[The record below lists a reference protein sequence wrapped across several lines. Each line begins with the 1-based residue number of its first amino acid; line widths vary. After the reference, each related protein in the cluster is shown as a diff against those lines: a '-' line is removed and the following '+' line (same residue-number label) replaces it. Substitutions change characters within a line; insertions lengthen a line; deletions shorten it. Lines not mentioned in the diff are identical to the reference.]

1 MRVRLK
7 HRISRPALPSPPRA
21 GRKSIEEQL
30 RLIKQGIYYYRDG
43 DVVLYRR
50 PGIQVWQC
58 RFRLLDGTWQRQ
70 TTGHRNRVD
79 AAHTACHKYDEA
91 RFRQRHGLAPERKR
105 FSDVAAVVLTEL
117 RKDLA
122 AGTGKKVYRDY
133 CQAIERYLLPYF
145 GNRHIDSIKPQHIVE
160 FERWRNE
167 KLGKA
172 PAQST
177 LLTYASAWQRCVETA
192 RTQGWLTEKQVVAKL
207 NVQGR
212 KGVARP
218 GFSAEEVER
227 LRVALAA
234 WSTGGT
240 ERHYK
245 ERELRVLLRDYAELL
260 LLTGMR
266 HGTEAM
272 GLEWRHCEWYCDA
285 SGTRFLRIRVSGKT
299 GTRLLIAKHAAVAV
313 LERCAARD
321 VLCKGMKLDGVLA
334 AGLSA
339 RIWRF
344 STGEQPWGFLPSF
357 KRLLTHCGLLKDTAG
372 CDRTLYSLRHTYA
385 TLELLAG
392 TDIHTLARQMGTSVL
407 MLERHYSKL
416 TATLAA
422 GKLAG

>member
-30 RLIKQGIYYYRDG
+30 LLIKQGIYYYRDG

-105 FSDVAAVVLTEL
+105 FQDVAALVLTEL

-167 KLGKA
+167 KLGRA

-234 WSTGGT
+234 WSTAGT
-240 ERHYK
+240 ERHQK
-245 ERELRVLLRDYAELL
+245 EHEMRVLLRDYAELL
-260 LLTGMR
+260 MLTGMR

-299 GTRLLIAKHAAVAV
+299 GTAASWARRWRNLDCCRHPACSLV
-313 LERCAARD
+313 LETPGYCDQHRAVAARD
-321 VLCKGMKLDGVLA
+321 YGRARRSFDVEVGFYGPTRWRTVRA
-334 AGLSA
+334 A
-339 RIWRF
+339 
-344 STGEQPWGFLPSF
+344 FL
-357 KRLLTHCGLLKDTAG
+357 
-372 CDRTLYSLRHTYA
+372 
-385 TLELLAG
+385 
-392 TDIHTLARQMGTSVL
+392 RQYPACVACEG
-407 MLERHYSKL
+407 H
-416 TATLAA
+416 
-422 GKLAG
+422 GH